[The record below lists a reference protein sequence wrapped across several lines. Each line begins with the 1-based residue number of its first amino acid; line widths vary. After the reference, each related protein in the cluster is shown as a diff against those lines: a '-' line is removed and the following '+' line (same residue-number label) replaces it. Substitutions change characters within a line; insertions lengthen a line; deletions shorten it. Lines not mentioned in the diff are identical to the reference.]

1 MSLHQASLIGRLAT
15 LFTLVSMPAAAWAIT
30 ATGTAQPALTSGQ
43 YMSLTM
49 TIDDTK
55 TTFEMTG
62 PDFSWFAFGF
72 DTTTMFGY
80 SLIIE
85 GIDGARTAHERN
97 LQGIGDPG
105 SPQPTQ
111 NISIVST
118 THYDAVDL
126 TTIVIERLNNTGD
139 PDDPVFSPSMTS
151 LDIIGAYRASS
162 SPASPAP
169 SLNYHGSGGRG
180 FGTISFSVV
189 PEPTSIS
196 LALITV
202 AMALLYAQRRDR

>member
-1 MSLHQASLIGRLAT
+1 MIRHQASLALTT
-15 LFTLVSMPAAAWAIT
+15 LCTLISMPAVAWAIT
-30 ATGTAQPALTSGQ
+30 ATGTAQPALPSGQ

-55 TTFEMTG
+55 TRFEMTG

-97 LQGIGDPG
+97 LQGVGDPG
-105 SPQPTQ
+105 VPQPTQ
-111 NISIVST
+111 NINIVST
-118 THYDAVDL
+118 VHHDGVDL
-126 TTIVIERLNNTGD
+126 TTIVIERLNDTGD

-169 SLNYHGSGGRG
+169 DLNYHGFGGRG
-180 FGTISFSVV
+180 FGTMTFSVV

-196 LALITV
+196 LAVITV
-202 AMALLYAQRRDR
+202 AMALLYTHRRDR